1 MGSLGAEVEGD
12 NSCHPVCSIAPF
24 VSIGW
29 KGIYSGSREKIEVW
43 KREGYSVT
51 GLSISLAFSYAKPHR
66 IAYYSSDGRLT
77 CVRDCNQSK
86 IS

>member
-43 KREGYSVT
+43 KREGYSV
-51 GLSISLAFSYAKPHR
+51 I
-66 IAYYSSDGRLT
+66 
-77 CVRDCNQSK
+77 VRQGN
-86 IS
+86 